1 MAIDDDAMLAWQKCR
16 NDNDIDECD
25 TFCQTAS
32 EITPDDWVRKA
43 CKWVEAE
50 NLNEEIIYLDNCE
63 VEGDLDWC
71 EFACI
76 EAINGNDWYY
86 NSEVVFACDASGYE
100 GNYDEFKTDDD
111 DQEFVSFKRIHE
123 ANYDA
128 KRVAEVSLADKDVA
142 VENSSSNSGYY
153 IAGVSLLSAATVV
166 YIVS

>member
-1 MAIDDDAMLAWQKCR
+1 MRHFLLNSFWNHARRLGEKGVQVGWG
-16 NDNDIDECD
+16 
-25 TFCQTAS
+25 
-32 EITPDDWVRKA
+32 RKFE
-43 CKWVEAE
+43 WRDH
-50 NLNEEIIYLDNCE
+50 LSRNCE

-111 DQEFVSFKRIHE
+111 DDDEEFVSFKRIHE
-123 ANYDA
+123 ANYDT
-128 KRVAEVSLADKDVA
+128 KRVAEVSLADKGVA
-142 VENSSSNSGYY
+142 VENSSSNAGYY